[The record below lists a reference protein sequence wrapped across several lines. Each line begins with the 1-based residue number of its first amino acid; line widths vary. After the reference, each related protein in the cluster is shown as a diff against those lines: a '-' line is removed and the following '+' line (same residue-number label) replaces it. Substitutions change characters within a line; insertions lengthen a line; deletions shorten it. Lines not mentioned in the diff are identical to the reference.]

1 MQRLTT
7 DEMAEQESG
16 NNKESYKLEIR
27 LKDKTH
33 LIPKKLRLAPFFTD
47 CGWGET
53 VEKVW

>member
-1 MQRLTT
+1 MQRLTSEELT
-7 DEMAEQESG
+7 RQESG
-16 NNKESYKLEIR
+16 DDQNIYQFEIK

-33 LIPKKLRLAPFFTD
+33 LVPKKLRLAPFFTE